1 MYNFP
6 FVEFQRTLNRVLN
19 RYYIFII
26 MRQSNLLALSQV
38 VFIPICTQNPVL
50 HKYKILMHKKVCR
63 FTNLYV
69 YIHVRMYFQT
79 FTCTSFLYT
88 FCLIIHDAFFSL
100 TCTYLFSHI
109 NRLEM
114 EQMLFNCYKIMSIG
128 LKKEQQFVSF
138 TFSCSVSLAAQ
149 SVWAMLKVRLS
160 FFNSSV
166 AGLSQYFTVLSRIAF
181 QLWSSSGEIHPDVQR
196 FVSSRTTALK
206 GFHDGYKGEKLSR
219 PRDFSEG

>member
-1 MYNFP
+1 M
-6 FVEFQRTLNRVLN
+6 
-19 RYYIFII
+19 
-26 MRQSNLLALSQV
+26 QV
-38 VFIPICTQNPVL
+38 
-50 HKYKILMHKKVCR
+50 YKLTC
-63 FTNLYV
+63 V
-69 YIHVRMYFQT
+69 Y
-79 FTCTSFLYT
+79 TCTYVFSHIYMYIIFVHI
-88 FCLIIHDAFFSL
+88 LIIHDAFFSL
-100 TCTYLFSHI
+100 TYLFSHI

-114 EQMLFNCYKIMSIG
+114 EQMLFNCYKIISIG

-138 TFSCSVSLAAQ
+138 TLSCSVSLAAQ
-149 SVWAMLKVRLS
+149 SVWSMLELRLS

-219 PRDFSEG
+219 LRDFSEGLDTYKYVQMISDRDVLRKTLGSSMLRYLFFFETKIRLDLLITTYIILIFL

>member
-1 MYNFP
+1 MM
-6 FVEFQRTLNRVLN
+6 L
-19 RYYIFII
+19 
-26 MRQSNLLALSQV
+26 
-38 VFIPICTQNPVL
+38 
-50 HKYKILMHKKVCR
+50 
-63 FTNLYV
+63 
-69 YIHVRMYFQT
+69 
-79 FTCTSFLYT
+79 
-88 FCLIIHDAFFSL
+88 FFSL

-114 EQMLFNCYKIMSIG
+114 EQMPFNCYKIMSIG

-149 SVWAMLKVRLS
+149 SVWPMLKVRLS

-219 PRDFSEG
+219 LRDFSEGLDTYKYVQWISDRDVLRKTLGSSMLRYLFFSKQK